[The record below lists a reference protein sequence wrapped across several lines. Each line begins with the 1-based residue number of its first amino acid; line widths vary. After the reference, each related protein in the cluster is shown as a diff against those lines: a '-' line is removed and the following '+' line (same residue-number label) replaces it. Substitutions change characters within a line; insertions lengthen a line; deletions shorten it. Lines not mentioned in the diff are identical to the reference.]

1 MYEIQTNEKGSRHMF
16 VSDEHLETIEKYRL
30 FSDLIDSTGI
40 VNEMVLDKL
49 RLNVRA
55 LMEANKEA
63 TDLVD
68 LCKDVL
74 YHENM
79 KAYGLNQ
86 LMRLY
91 SSWLDTHNELA
102 DPAEEEE

>member
-16 VSDEHLETIEKYRL
+16 INDEHLDTIEQYCL
-30 FSDLIDSTGI
+30 FKDLIDSNGI
-40 VNEMVLDKL
+40 VTEMVLEKL

-55 LMEANKEA
+55 LIESDNKDA
-63 TDLVD
+63 GLLN

-74 YHENM
+74 FHENM

-86 LMRLY
+86 LIKLY
-91 SSWLDTHNELA
+91 VNWCANKPDISI
-102 DPAEEEE
+102 EENDQ

>member
-16 VSDEHLETIEKYRL
+16 INDEHLDTIEQYCL
-30 FSDLIDSTGI
+30 FKDLIDSNGI
-40 VNEMVLDKL
+40 VNEMVLEKL

-55 LMEANKEA
+55 LIESDNKDA
-63 TDLVD
+63 GLLN

-74 YHENM
+74 FHENM

-86 LMRLY
+86 LIKLY
-91 SSWLDTHNELA
+91 VNWYANKPDISI
-102 DPAEEEE
+102 EENDQ

>member
-16 VSDEHLETIEKYRL
+16 ITDEHLDTIERYSL
-30 FSDLIDSTGI
+30 FKDLIDSNGI

-49 RLNVRA
+49 KLNVRA
-55 LMEANKEA
+55 LIESDKEN
-63 TDLVD
+63 TELLN

-74 YHENM
+74 FHENM

-86 LMRLY
+86 LIKLY
-91 SSWLDTHNELA
+91 VSWCTNKPEIGTEDNE
-102 DPAEEEE
+102 EQ

>member
-16 VSDEHLETIEKYRL
+16 ISDEHLDTIEKYRL
-30 FSDLIDSTGI
+30 FNELIDSTGI
-40 VNEMVLDKL
+40 VNEMVLEKL

-55 LMEANKEA
+55 LMEADKEA
-63 TDLVD
+63 TDLID

-86 LMRLY
+86 LMHLY
-91 SSWLDTHNELA
+91 KNWQDTHNELA
-102 DPAEEEE
+102 ESAEVEE

>member
-16 VSDEHLETIEKYRL
+16 INDEHLDTIEQYCL
-30 FSDLIDSTGI
+30 FKDLIDSNGI
-40 VNEMVLDKL
+40 VNEMVLEKL

-55 LMEANKEA
+55 LIESDNKDA
-63 TDLVD
+63 GLLN

-74 YHENM
+74 FHENM

-86 LMRLY
+86 LIKLHVNWCANKPDI
-91 SSWLDTHNELA
+91 SI
-102 DPAEEEE
+102 EENDQ